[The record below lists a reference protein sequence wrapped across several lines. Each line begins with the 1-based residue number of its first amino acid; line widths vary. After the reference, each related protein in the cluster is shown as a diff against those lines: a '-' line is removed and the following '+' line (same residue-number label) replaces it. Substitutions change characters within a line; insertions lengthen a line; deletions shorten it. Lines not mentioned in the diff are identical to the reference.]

1 MELNSC
7 SNNSSAVDI
16 LELILKNSLDSFGHS
31 LVPTRALTGAG
42 MFPGYSGP
50 RGLVVCTLCRQNIN

>member
-7 SNNSSAVDI
+7 SDNPSAVDI

-31 LVPTRALTGAG
+31 LVPARALTGAG

>member
-7 SNNSSAVDI
+7 SDNSTAVDI
-16 LELILKNSLDSFGHS
+16 LELIFKKPLDSFGHS
-31 LVPTRALTGAG
+31 LVPARALTGAG